1 MIGLLLAAQLG
12 IVARGP
18 DTAVVCQPFELTV
31 AVRAPGPATTRV
43 DMVPS
48 ADVQV
53 LRVALTSRAER
64 QPSGAVITLT
74 EGRFVVATSTPG
86 RVVLPQFLA
95 SAGIAAARSAPL
107 VVDIR
112 PAMTTSALVLVRA
125 TLDAGDGRRADTLY
139 IGQQVDYVVD
149 VQLNDA
155 ARQRLRHNP
164 TFFPP
169 DMPATLAYDLAPPA
183 PVVRAARRC
192 FETLSYRRALFPLFP
207 GPAVIPPAT
216 LTYALPLSTSFF
228 AREENFEVR
237 TDSAR
242 FVAIEPPLA
251 GRPAGYAGAVGRL
264 AAVTRFGAAS
274 SRMGDPV
281 TFTLRLTGL
290 GNVKLLPR
298 PAVDVDWAT
307 VAPAGERVTID
318 TTAARVS
325 GTKEFDWLLTPRRA
339 GRLQAPIVRYPFFDP
354 VLGRYD
360 VALADGSTIDVAPA
374 TLAAADT
381 AIGARYPIRH
391 AIREEAPPSLL
402 SRAWFWALL
411 LGAPVPASLRRV
423 VMRRRRAA
431 SGLTAARRLRTYASA
446 SRPPSPRELRR
457 TYLDALGERVPTMG
471 RDAMGRAPLARLLRR
486 AGVTERTAL
495 TASDLLDRLDQAAF
509 SAAGVVDPV
518 LAVQALASM
527 RAVDAEA
534 VRPSAFSAGI
544 VAPGVAILLS
554 VSTMVAMAAV
564 VPSAVR
570 KGFDDG
576 VRAYER
582 GDYAVAHRTFSRVT
596 ARAPRAADAWANVG
610 TAAWALGDTAH
621 AVRGWQR
628 GLRLDPYDVES
639 RERLD
644 VVRESLIGTPAYVA
658 PISGS
663 AGALAGLALWCA
675 AWLAFAIQAARR
687 TPHIRAMA
695 GGTLVLALVLLVTA
709 VELEDRAAVR
719 GLGVIRHARPLL
731 EAPSTDRPAASSAAS
746 GEVGTL
752 GAREG
757 SWVWIVLDGTRAGWV
772 PTGAVLALDGD
783 GVD

>member
-31 AVRAPGPATTRV
+31 AVRAVGAATARV
-43 DMVPS
+43 DLAPS

-53 LRVALTSRAER
+53 LSVALTSRAER
-64 QPSGAVITLT
+64 QPSGAVVTLT
-74 EGRFVVATSTPG
+74 EGRFVVATGASG
-86 RVVLPQFLA
+86 RVVLPQFIA
-95 SAGIAAARSAPL
+95 EAGPAAARSAPL
-107 VVDIR
+107 VVDVR
-112 PAMTTSALVLVRA
+112 PPMTAPALVLVRA
-125 TLDAGDGRRADTLY
+125 TLDAGDGRRADTLFV
-139 IGQQVDYVVD
+139 GQQVDYVVD
-149 VQLNDA
+149 VQINDA

-183 PVVRAARRC
+183 PLVRDARRC

-207 GPAVIPPAT
+207 GAAVIPPAT

-228 AREENFEVR
+228 AREENFELR

-242 FVAIEPPLA
+242 FVAVEPPLA

-264 AAVTRFGAAS
+264 AAAARFGMAS

-298 PAVDVDWAT
+298 PPVAVEWAT
-307 VAPAGERVTID
+307 VALGGERVTID
-318 TTAARVS
+318 TTAPRVS

-339 GRLQAPIVRYPFFDP
+339 GRLQAPVIRYPFFDP
-354 VLGRYD
+354 ALGRYE
-360 VALADGSTIDVAPA
+360 VALADASTIDVAPA
-374 TLAAADT
+374 TLATADT
-381 AIGARYPIRH
+381 AVGARYSIRR
-391 AIREEAPPSLL
+391 ALRDEAPAPLL

-431 SGLTAARRLRTYASA
+431 SGLTASRRLRTYASA

-457 TYLDALGERVPTMG
+457 TYLDALSERVPAAG
-471 RDAMGRAPLARLLRR
+471 RDATVRAPLARLLRR
-486 AGVTERTAL
+486 AGVTERTAI

-509 SAAGVVDPV
+509 SAAGVLDPA
-518 LAVQALASM
+518 LAAQALASVQ
-527 RAVDAEA
+527 AVDAEA
-534 VRPSAFSAGI
+534 VRPSASARRI
-544 VAPGVAILLS
+544 VLPAVAILL
-554 VSTMVAMAAV
+554 TMSAVAAIAAGVPAAV
-564 VPSAVR
+564 R
-570 KGFDDG
+570 RGFDDG
-576 VRAYER
+576 VQAYER
-582 GDYAVAHRTFSRVT
+582 GEYAVAYRAFSRAA
-596 ARAPRAADAWANVG
+596 ARAPRAADAWANAG
-610 TAAWALGDTAH
+610 TAAWARGDTAH

-628 GLRLDPYDVES
+628 ALRLDPYDVES

-644 VVRESLIGTPAYVA
+644 LVHESLIGTPAYVA
-658 PISGS
+658 PLSGT
-663 AGALAGLALWCA
+663 AGALAGLALWCG
-675 AWLAFAIQAARR
+675 AWLALAIQAARR
-687 TPHIRAMA
+687 TPHVRAVA
-695 GGTLVLALVLLVTA
+695 GGTLVIALVLLVGA

-719 GLGVIRHARPLL
+719 GLGVVRHARPLL
-731 EAPSTDRPAASSAAS
+731 IAPSADRPATFDAAT

-772 PTGAVLALDGD
+772 PAGAVLSLDGN